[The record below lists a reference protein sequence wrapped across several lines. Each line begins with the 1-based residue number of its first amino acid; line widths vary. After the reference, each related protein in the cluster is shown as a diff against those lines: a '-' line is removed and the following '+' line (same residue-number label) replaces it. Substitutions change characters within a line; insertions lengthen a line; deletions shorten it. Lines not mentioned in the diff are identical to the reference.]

1 LSALYPEEV
10 KVEKTYLSDIS
21 ESDLA
26 AIEAN
31 VIDTMAFK
39 ADPKGEYAFPV
50 ANANLN
56 KTDDGIS
63 IENINYDSSS
73 KSAYVSVFHMKLIK
87 GLNKN
92 FTSAVLI
99 SENELLTIEKVDK
112 KQDDGS
118 FKTISNAQVWNLK
131 PEKPSFAG
139 FQVNT
144 LYDFFM
150 IFVVMAGAASVFLFF
165 LSKRLL
171 VLMNGIR

>member
-1 LSALYPEEV
+1 
-10 KVEKTYLSDIS
+10 
-21 ESDLA
+21 
-26 AIEAN
+26 
-31 VIDTMAFK
+31 
-39 ADPKGEYAFPV
+39 
-50 ANANLN
+50 
-56 KTDDGIS
+56 
-63 IENINYDSSS
+63 
-73 KSAYVSVFHMKLIK
+73 MKLIK